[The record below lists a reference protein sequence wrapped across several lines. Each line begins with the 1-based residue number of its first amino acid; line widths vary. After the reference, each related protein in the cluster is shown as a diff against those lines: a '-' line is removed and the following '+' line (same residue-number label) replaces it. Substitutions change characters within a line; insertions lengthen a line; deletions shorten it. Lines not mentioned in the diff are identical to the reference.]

1 MFSTKIYNSVPIF
14 FNTVRDNVLLVVSEA
29 SFLSRLGKSN
39 VMNPDKRNAIAFIY
53 IAISGVLAINKTPA
67 IAGPIKMHQI
77 LLNYVMS

>member
-53 IAISGVLAINKTPA
+53 IANSGVPAINNP
-67 IAGPIKMHQI
+67 PLLLVQLMMHQI
-77 LLNYVMS
+77 LLKYVMS